1 MKVSLASNA
10 QELLDQ
16 DRAAAFLGIR
26 AHTLEVW
33 RTSGRY
39 ALPFVKI
46 GRCVRYKRADLEHGL
61 PAALVRK
68 GLQRF
73 ADLWREQPFW
83 RKWRDVEREPARV
96 AHHRPWE
103 VLRKLQNLRL
113 LLLILLFLGR
123 RTGGNGYD
131 QRHECREAART
142 SHRRGL

>member
-46 GRCVRYKRADLEHGL
+46 GRCVRYKRADLERFVEERT
-61 PAALVRK
+61 VRS
-68 GLQRF
+68 
-73 ADLWREQPFW
+73 A
-83 RKWRDVEREPARV
+83 EPA
-96 AHHRPWE
+96 
-103 VLRKLQNLRL
+103 
-113 LLLILLFLGR
+113 
-123 RTGGNGYD
+123 
-131 QRHECREAART
+131 
-142 SHRRGL
+142 